1 MNDQQWRYY
10 VMSVSELAK
19 ESERESDMSNTN
31 TDRTKII
38 EDIVAILP
46 NLPDDVLNDIHKL
59 AGKNVGLMRFFAED
73 QADG

>member
-1 MNDQQWRYY
+1 
-10 VMSVSELAK
+10 MSVSELAK

-46 NLPDDVLNDIHKL
+46 NLPDDVLSDIHKL
-59 AGKNVGLMRFFAED
+59 ARKNVRLMRFFAED